1 MAGRLC
7 SCGSLV
13 IYLLIC
19 VIILHFSGKPRMAAE
34 QVSLQFLE
42 AGKSVT
48 QVNVNFPSSRTTKP
62 SRIPTSR
69 MAATVKFVLATRL
82 ITGKFGPFTDFM
94 KCL

>member
-1 MAGRLC
+1 MGDRLC
-7 SCGSLV
+7 SCGSVV

-19 VIILHFSGKPRMAAE
+19 VIVLHFSGKPRMAAD

-48 QVNVNFPSSRTTKP
+48 QVNVNFPSSRTTKL

-69 MAATVKFVLATRL
+69 MEQLYYS
-82 ITGKFGPFTDFM
+82 
-94 KCL
+94 C

>member
-1 MAGRLC
+1 MGDRLC
-7 SCGSLV
+7 SCGSAV

-19 VIILHFSGKPRMAAE
+19 VIVLHFSGKPRMAAD

-62 SRIPTSR
+62 SSIPTSR
-69 MAATVKFVLATRL
+69 MEQL
-82 ITGKFGPFTDFM
+82 
-94 KCL
+94 

>member
-7 SCGSLV
+7 SCGSGV

-19 VIILHFSGKPRMAAE
+19 VIVLHFSGKPRMAAE
-34 QVSLQFLE
+34 QVSLLFLE

-62 SRIPTSR
+62 SRTHTNIEDGS
-69 MAATVKFVLATRL
+69 KL
-82 ITGKFGPFTDFM
+82 
-94 KCL
+94 

>member
-1 MAGRLC
+1 MGDRLF
-7 SCGSLV
+7 SCGSVV

-19 VIILHFSGKPRMAAE
+19 VIVLHFSGKPRMAAD

-69 MAATVKFVLATRL
+69 MEQL
-82 ITGKFGPFTDFM
+82 
-94 KCL
+94 

>member
-1 MAGRLC
+1 MGDRLC
-7 SCGSLV
+7 SCGSVV

-19 VIILHFSGKPRMAAE
+19 VIVLHFSGKPRMAAD

-62 SRIPTSR
+62 SRIPRSR
-69 MAATVKFVLATRL
+69 MEQL
-82 ITGKFGPFTDFM
+82 
-94 KCL
+94 

>member
-1 MAGRLC
+1 MGDRLC
-7 SCGSLV
+7 SCGSVV

-19 VIILHFSGKPRMAAE
+19 VIVLNFSGKPRMAAD

-69 MAATVKFVLATRL
+69 MEQL
-82 ITGKFGPFTDFM
+82 
-94 KCL
+94 

>member
-1 MAGRLC
+1 MNNMGDRLC
-7 SCGSLV
+7 SCGSVV

-19 VIILHFSGKPRMAAE
+19 VIVLHFSGKPRMAAD

-48 QVNVNFPSSRTTKP
+48 QVNVNFASSRTTKP

-69 MAATVKFVLATRL
+69 MEQL
-82 ITGKFGPFTDFM
+82 
-94 KCL
+94 

>member
-1 MAGRLC
+1 MGDRLC
-7 SCGSLV
+7 SCGSVV
-13 IYLLIC
+13 IYLLIY
-19 VIILHFSGKPRMAAE
+19 VIVLHFSGKPRMAAD

-69 MAATVKFVLATRL
+69 MEQL
-82 ITGKFGPFTDFM
+82 
-94 KCL
+94 

>member
-1 MAGRLC
+1 MGGRLF
-7 SCGSLV
+7 SCGSVV

-19 VIILHFSGKPRMAAE
+19 VIVLHFSGKPRMAAD

-48 QVNVNFPSSRTTKP
+48 QVNVNFPSSRTTKL

-69 MAATVKFVLATRL
+69 MEQLYYS
-82 ITGKFGPFTDFM
+82 
-94 KCL
+94 C

>member
-1 MAGRLC
+1 MGDRLC
-7 SCGSLV
+7 SCGSVV

-19 VIILHFSGKPRMAAE
+19 VIVLHFSGKPRMAAD

-48 QVNVNFPSSRTTKP
+48 QVNVNFASSRTTKP

-69 MAATVKFVLATRL
+69 MEQL
-82 ITGKFGPFTDFM
+82 
-94 KCL
+94 

>member
-1 MAGRLC
+1 MGGRLC
-7 SCGSLV
+7 SCGSVV

-19 VIILHFSGKPRMAAE
+19 VIVLHFSGKPRMAAD

-48 QVNVNFPSSRTTKP
+48 QVNVNFSSSRTTKP

-69 MAATVKFVLATRL
+69 MEQLYYS
-82 ITGKFGPFTDFM
+82 
-94 KCL
+94 C

>member
-1 MAGRLC
+1 MGGRLC
-7 SCGSLV
+7 SCGSVV

-19 VIILHFSGKPRMAAE
+19 VIVLHFSGKPRMAAD

-48 QVNVNFPSSRTTKP
+48 PVNVNFSSSRTTKP

-69 MAATVKFVLATRL
+69 MEQLYYS
-82 ITGKFGPFTDFM
+82 
-94 KCL
+94 C